1 MSSKSIAKQRLKR
14 NDGGK
19 GQRSRLRNGEK
30 QKRSNTAGR
39 EIAQGRQRDGNKVE
53 FSEVTYTGGRM
64 STDSHSASSLRI
76 IVASSLN

>member
-19 GQRSRLRNGEK
+19 GQRLRLRNGEK

-39 EIAQGRQRDGNKVE
+39 EIGQGRQRDGNKIR
-53 FSEVTYTGGRM
+53 FNEVILV
-64 STDSHSASSLRI
+64 D
-76 IVASSLN
+76 V